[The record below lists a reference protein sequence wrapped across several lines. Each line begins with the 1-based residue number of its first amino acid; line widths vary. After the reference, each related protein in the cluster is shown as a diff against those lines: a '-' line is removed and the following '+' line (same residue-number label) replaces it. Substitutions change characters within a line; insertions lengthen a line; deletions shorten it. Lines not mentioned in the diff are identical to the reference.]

1 MMSGSVFHKSISGS
15 RFKTPQQNFYCY
27 LLEAI
32 WSISSC
38 LENVCA
44 THIGNRWEKNKSG
57 KPTSS
62 AAASEVLLKW
72 ALYLNTIEE
81 PSSQCCHGNRGTL
94 DSDEKVHGRYPCRSS
109 PDSDELC
116 GVCAELNGE
125 GDPAFVFLIDPNSI
139 TQVQTWFLHGFRS
152 RLFWVAP
159 WEHFRMV
166 RGFKYI
172 CWVIQGK
179 MINQQMWGFAP
190 WFY

>member
-1 MMSGSVFHKSISGS
+1 MNIYFTWSYVSRAWYNVCPTAWACLVNIYWHILQMMSGSVFHKSISGS

-94 DSDEKVHGRYPCRSS
+94 DSDEKVLSS
-109 PDSDELC
+109 TNGIPAVLQIQMNF
-116 GVCAELNGE
+116 AESVLNWTEKGIL
-125 GDPAFVFLIDPNSI
+125 PLYF
-139 TQVQTWFLHGFRS
+139 
-152 RLFWVAP
+152 
-159 WEHFRMV
+159 
-166 RGFKYI
+166 
-172 CWVIQGK
+172 
-179 MINQQMWGFAP
+179 
-190 WFY
+190 